1 MSSPKQHNAT
11 EAEARQT
18 AEQARETTWQKPS
31 FLRELFLGNLRMDYI
46 DPFPG
51 AGVPERPEYTAL
63 REGFRN
69 FLLTELDPL
78 EIDATGEFPEGII
91 EKLAELGALGMN
103 IPSAYGGQ
111 GLSKTEYSRTGLMY
125 SGYEGSIFGFLSPH
139 QSVGVPECLK
149 LFGTE
154 AQKQHY
160 LPRCAQ
166 GAVSAFALT
175 ETDVGSDPAR
185 VASTLEA
192 TPDGDGWF
200 LNGEKVWCTNG
211 TVAELL
217 VVIARHKESN
227 KLSAV
232 LVETSWPGVRVAH
245 RCRFM
250 GMSALQNAVITFDDV
265 RVPKDNLIGAEG
277 KGLRIALTALNT
289 GRLSVPYAAVGVAKK
304 GLEVARTWSASRVQ
318 WGKALGEHE
327 AISLKLGDMAAT
339 VFGME
344 SAIELAC
351 QLCDS
356 KEFDIRLEAAAAK
369 EWNTCRAWD
378 ILDDVMQIRGG
389 RGYEKETSLRARGEQ
404 PMPVERLMRDWR
416 VARIFEGASEIMHL
430 LMAREAVDKHLEIAG
445 ALVLPGKH
453 LGQKL
458 AALPRIAAFY
468 GTWYPSR
475 YLSLRGRFGYGEYG
489 KLARHVRFVD
499 RACRRLARAAFHGMV
514 RFGPGLEQRQGFLFR
529 WVDIAMELYIMAAVC
544 ARAHTLLEQAA
555 PEAASAERLA
565 DTACRNARRKVRLL
579 FHALWHNDDTTRR
592 TLGLEVLRGE
602 HLWAEA
608 GIITLDEAAAATRN
622 TGEPALAGVT
632 GEENRGHEEH

>member
-1 MSSPKQHNAT
+1 MKSTAHHNAT
-11 EAEARQT
+11 EAEARAT
-18 AEQARETTWQKPS
+18 AEQARETTWKKPS
-31 FLRELFLGNLRMDYI
+31 FLKELFLGNLRMEYI

-51 AGVPERPEYTAL
+51 VGAPERSEFTAL
-63 REGFRN
+63 RERLRR
-69 FLLTELDPL
+69 FLLEELDPL

-103 IPSAYGGQ
+103 IPAEYGGQ
-111 GLSKTEYSRTGLMY
+111 GLTKTEYSRTGVMY

-139 QSVGVPECLK
+139 QSVGVPECVK

-160 LPRCAQ
+160 LPRCAH

-175 ETDVGSDPAR
+175 EADVGSDPAR
-185 VASTLEA
+185 VSSTLEE
-192 TPDGDGWF
+192 TPDGEGWF

-211 TVAELL
+211 LVAELL
-217 VVIARHKESN
+217 VVIARHKETN

-232 LVETSWPGVRVAH
+232 IVETAWPGVRVAH

-265 RVPKDNLIGAEG
+265 RVPKENIIGGEG

-304 GLEVARTWSASRVQ
+304 GLEVARTWASSRVQ
-318 WGKALGEHE
+318 WGKPLAEHE
-327 AISLKLGDMAAT
+327 AISHMLGDMAAT

-344 SAIELAC
+344 TAIELAC

-356 KEFDIRLEAAAAK
+356 KKYDIRLEAAAAK

-378 ILDDVMQIRGG
+378 ILDNVMQIRGG
-389 RGYEKETSLRARGEQ
+389 RGYEKESSLLARGEQ
-404 PMPVERLMRDWR
+404 PMPVERLLRDWR

-430 LMAREAVDKHLEIAG
+430 LMAREAVDKHLDIAG
-445 ALVLPGKH
+445 PLVLPGKSV
-453 LGQKL
+453 GEKL

-468 GTWYPSR
+468 GTWYPTR
-475 YLSLRGRFGYGEYG
+475 YISLRGRFGYGEYG
-489 KLARHVRFVD
+489 ALAKNVRFID

-514 RFGPGLEQRQGFLFR
+514 YFGPGLERRQGFLFR

-544 ARAHTLLEQAA
+544 ARAHTLREQNA
-555 PEAASAERLA
+555 PEAASAARLA
-565 DTACRNARRKVRLL
+565 DVACRNARRKIHTL
-579 FHALWHNDDTTRR
+579 FHALWHNDDNARR
-592 TLGLEVLRGE
+592 EAGLEVMRGE
-602 HLWAEA
+602 HTWAEH
-608 GIITLDEAAAATRN
+608 GIITLEEAETARKN
-622 TGEPALAGVT
+622 VSEPGLAGVI
-632 GEENRGHEEH
+632 GGNGDREEH